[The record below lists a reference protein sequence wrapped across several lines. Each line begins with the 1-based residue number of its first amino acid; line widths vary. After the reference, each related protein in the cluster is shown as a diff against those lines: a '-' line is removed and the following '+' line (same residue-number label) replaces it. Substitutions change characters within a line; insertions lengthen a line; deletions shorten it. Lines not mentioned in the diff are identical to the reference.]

1 MREKQHKTTT
11 FKAQSFSTPGTL
23 YPDPMVTRGI
33 GLGLGDP
40 AADDDSSEDDGSVI
54 ELVREVRGKGVGTAT
69 GTLFES
75 TSQSARVALVALSSV
90 SVFPLP
96 FKFCDSLLK

>member
-1 MREKQHKTTT
+1 MH
-11 FKAQSFSTPGTL
+11 SFGTL
-23 YPDPMVTRGI
+23 YPDPMVTRGM
-33 GLGLGDP
+33 GLGRGDP
-40 AADDDSSEDDGSVI
+40 VPDEDSSEDDGSVI

-75 TSQSARVALVALSSV
+75 TSQSARVVVALSSV

-96 FKFCDSLLK
+96 FKFWDSRLK